1 MNYYRTLVLAFFSV
15 MICFMAVVKP
25 LVNSPKKNNL
35 TEQQEQQETSC
46 PESSDEEGC
55 KETAK
60 ENIEENAEWNDEFWT
75 PSVVG
80 FSISL
85 PSKASSSFLYLVH
98 FSEHVAAIS
107 LPPPEFFPSV

>member
-1 MNYYRTLVLAFFSV
+1 
-15 MICFMAVVKP
+15 MAVVKP
-25 LVNSPKKNNL
+25 LVNCPKKNSL

-46 PESSDEEGC
+46 PESCDEEGGE
-55 KETAK
+55 ETAK
-60 ENIEENAEWNDEFWT
+60 ENAEWNDEFWT

-107 LPPPEFFPSV
+107 LPPPEFIPSV

>member
-1 MNYYRTLVLAFFSV
+1 MNRYKALVLTFFGV

-25 LVNSPKKNNL
+25 LVSSPKKISL

-98 FSEHVAAIS
+98 FSEYEAAIS
-107 LPPPEFFPSV
+107 LPPPEFTPSF